1 MPGKDVNPGCPYMAR
16 SSREL
21 LDVLI
26 IRNLPNCT
34 SILVVINVYMRYC
47 IALPLKS
54 TENSIIEKSLKM
66 LFSTIGFPRCVR
78 AIYNRNLNM
87 ALEKLANVIY
97 F

>member
-34 SILVVINVYMRYC
+34 SILVVIDVYMRYC

-54 TENSIIEKSLKM
+54 TENSIIEKWYFLQLDSQEVSE
-66 LFSTIGFPRCVR
+66 LFII
-78 AIYNRNLNM
+78 AI
-87 ALEKLANVIY
+87 
-97 F
+97 